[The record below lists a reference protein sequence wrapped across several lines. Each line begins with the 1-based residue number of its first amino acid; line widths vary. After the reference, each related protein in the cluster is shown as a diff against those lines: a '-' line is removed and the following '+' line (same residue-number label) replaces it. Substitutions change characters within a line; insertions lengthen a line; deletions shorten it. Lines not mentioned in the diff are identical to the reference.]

1 VWRGAAPRPASTEA
15 LSSSGSRVPT
25 VTIIVGN
32 KTLGQ
37 LIIIV
42 GLGIIVVGLL
52 AMRGWLG
59 WFGHLPGDVRV
70 ERESVRL
77 YVPIVSMLLIS
88 LLFSVL
94 SYVLRRIF

>member
-1 VWRGAAPRPASTEA
+1 LIRRARTCLDRGPY
-15 LSSSGSRVPT
+15 SGGFRVPA
-25 VTIIVGN
+25 VTITVSN
-32 KTLGQ
+32 KPLGQ
-37 LIIIV
+37 LIIVV

-52 AMRGWLG
+52 TMRGWLG

-70 ERESVRL
+70 ERENVRV

>member
-1 VWRGAAPRPASTEA
+1 
-15 LSSSGSRVPT
+15 
-25 VTIIVGN
+25 VGN
-32 KTLGQ
+32 KKLGQ

-52 AMRGWLG
+52 TMRGRLG

-70 ERESVRL
+70 ERENVRL

>member
-1 VWRGAAPRPASTEA
+1 MIRRVSTCPRPGP
-15 LSSSGSRVPT
+15 SSGGLRVPAI
-25 VTIIVGN
+25 TITVGN
-32 KTLGQ
+32 KPLGQ
-37 LIIIV
+37 LIIVV
-42 GLGIIVVGLL
+42 GLGIIIVGLL
-52 AMRGWLG
+52 TMRGWLG

-70 ERESVRL
+70 ERENVRV

>member
-1 VWRGAAPRPASTEA
+1 
-15 LSSSGSRVPT
+15 
-25 VTIIVGN
+25 VGN
-32 KTLGQ
+32 KPLGQ
-37 LIIIV
+37 LIV
-42 GLGIIVVGLL
+42 LLGLVIIVVGLV

-70 ERESVRL
+70 ERQNVRV

-88 LLFSVL
+88 IVFSVL